1 MKKQIGKDK
10 TTVVIS
16 KKAWKFLN
24 NIGLVV
30 REGGEKGDTY
40 YTVIKVYKMTDPKF
54 EEVFKRYIQTSEGRE
69 FIQGKA
75 NFERLRKVAMSTVP
89 TKEKIKKKPFE
100 GCVEIGKGKYVSE
113 GFFDDDEET
122 DKQFRLAV
130 NRIKKKREIK

>member
-24 NIGLVV
+24 NIGLVI

-40 YTVIKVYKMTDPKF
+40 YTAIKIYKITDKKFAEKF
-54 EEVFKRYIQTSEGRE
+54 ERYIQTSEGRE

-75 NFERLRKVAMSTVP
+75 NFERLRKMATITVP
-89 TKEKIKKKPFE
+89 TKEKIRKKPFE
-100 GCVEIGKGKYVSE
+100 GCVEVGKNKYISE
-113 GFFDDDEET
+113 GFFDDSEEDDER
-122 DKQFRLAV
+122 FRRIV
-130 NRIKKKREIK
+130 RKIKKRRKK